1 MIDLHIKTDGKYI
14 YDNLN
19 NKYCTLE
26 ETALVVYR
34 LEELKLRLLEKE
46 FKNKFEVSEE

>member
-1 MIDLHIKTDGKYI
+1 MIDLHIRTDGKHI
-14 YDNLN
+14 YDSLN
-19 NKYCTLE
+19 NKDCTLE

-46 FKNKFEVSEE
+46 FESKFEVSEE

>member
-1 MIDLHIKTDGKYI
+1 MIDLHIKTDGEHI
-14 YDNLN
+14 YDSLN
-19 NKYCTLE
+19 NKDCTLK

-46 FKNKFEVSEE
+46 FESKFEVSEE